1 MKLIWKLLKENI
13 SKGQLIGFS
22 IANLVG
28 MTIILLA
35 VQFYSDIAPVFDK
48 KDDLFKKDYFVITKK
63 VGLLSLFSNNTTF
76 SENEV
81 NDIKNQSFVRDLGAF
96 TPSQYN
102 VGASFSYPSKGIH
115 FNTQMFFESVPKQ
128 FIDVKTNDWGFSPID
143 NSVPI
148 ILPKDYLDLYN
159 FGFAQSQSMPKI
171 SEDVIKM
178 IKLDIMIAGRGQSAN
193 LQGRI
198 VGFSSRINTIL
209 VPEEFMTW
217 ANQNYG
223 NTQSSSP
230 SRLILDIN
238 DVTNTEISS
247 FFASKGYEVSN
258 DNTAASRASF
268 LLKTVVTIVA
278 FVGVIICL
286 LSLFVLTLS
295 IHLLLEKN
303 MTKLQNLRLL
313 GYKKHTI
320 TRPYELLTLAINGGT
335 ILLSLIIVFFA
346 SQKYCEI
353 LARMWSDVGNGG
365 MWTTLIVAAV
375 VFVLLACFN
384 TYTIRK
390 KVK

>member
-22 IANLVG
+22 LANFVG
-28 MTIILLA
+28 MAIILLA
-35 VQFYSDIAPVFDK
+35 VQVYSDISPVFQNK
-48 KDDLFKKDYFVITKK
+48 EDLFKKDYFVVTKQ
-63 VGLLSLFSNNTTF
+63 VGLLSLFSNNTSF
-76 SENEV
+76 SDDEINEV
-81 NDIKNQSFVRDLGAF
+81 KKQSFVRDVGSF
-96 TPSQYN
+96 NPSQFN
-102 VGASFSYPSKGIH
+102 VAASFSYPSKGIH
-115 FNTQMFFESVPKQ
+115 FNTQMFFESVPVQ

-171 SEDVIKM
+171 SEDIIKM
-178 IKLDIMIAGRGQSAN
+178 IKLDIMIAGRGQTAN
-193 LQGRI
+193 LKGRI

-209 VPEEFMTW
+209 VPEEFMKW

-223 NTQSSSP
+223 STQGVKP

-238 DVTNTEISS
+238 DITDPQISS

-258 DNTAASRASF
+258 DNTAVSKASF
-268 LLKTVVTIVA
+268 LLKTMVSIVVL
-278 FVGVIICL
+278 VGVVICL

-295 IHLLLEKN
+295 VHLLLEKN
-303 MTKLQNLRLL
+303 MTKLQNLRIL

-320 TRPYELLTLAINGGT
+320 TRPYELLTLAINGVTILSALVVVVIARSQYCELLKGMWSNVGENGMWST
-335 ILLSLIIVFFA
+335 LLLAGVVFILLS
-346 SQKYCEI
+346 S
-353 LARMWSDVGNGG
+353 
-365 MWTTLIVAAV
+365 
-375 VFVLLACFN
+375 FN

>member
-1 MKLIWKLLKENI
+1 MKLIWKLLRENI

-35 VQFYSDIAPVFDK
+35 VQFYNDVAPVFDK

-63 VGLLSLFSNNTTF
+63 VGLLSLFSDNTTF
-76 SENEV
+76 STNE
-81 NDIKNQSFVRDLGAF
+81 ISEITKQSFVRDLGAF
-96 TPSQYN
+96 TSSQYN
-102 VGASFSYPSKGIH
+102 VAASFSYPSKGIH

-128 FIDVKTNDWGFSPID
+128 FVDVKTNEWNFSPID
-143 NSVPI
+143 NTVPI

-171 SEDVIKM
+171 SEDIIKM
-178 IKLDIMIAGRGQSAN
+178 IKLDIQIAGQGQTAV
-193 LQGRI
+193 LKGRI
-198 VGFSSRINTIL
+198 VGFSGRINTIL

-217 ANQNYG
+217 ANKNYG
-223 NTQSSSP
+223 NSQNNSP

-238 DVTNTEISS
+238 DVTNPEISS
-247 FFASKGYEVSN
+247 FFSSKGYEVSN
-258 DNTAASRASF
+258 DNAAASRASF

-278 FVGVIICL
+278 FVGIVICL

-313 GYKKHTI
+313 GYRKHTI
-320 TRPYELLTLAINGGT
+320 TRPYELLTLAINGLT
-335 ILLSLIIVFFA
+335 ILLALVIVFFV
-346 SQKYCEI
+346 SRKYCDI
-353 LARMWSDVGNGG
+353 LGRMWSDVGEAG
-365 MWTTLIVAAV
+365 MWTTFVVAV
-375 VFVLLACFN
+375 VMFLLLSCFN